1 MVYKPYVDESGSLFY
16 EHTCEWNGRVQFLMQ
31 DEVGITKVIRDSLT
45 DLGLVLFK
53 AAHPAWV

>member
-31 DEVGITKVIRDSLT
+31 DEVGITKVISLV
-45 DLGLVLFK
+45 LVLFK